1 MGAKPPIELIEH
13 GTWKIVDLAPGE
25 LDALMETKFVSV
37 KSSVPGKCRITPGGK
52 VGSVKVGTVQIDVR
66 PKITELRRLLFFI
79 GYCSNPKIWREE
91 VVHLD
96 KADGLFPAVSESFVR
111 LAARAMEG
119 GLLQGYR
126 TKTESLQLV
135 RGRIDFNEQITRRHG
150 LPLPVAVEYD
160 DFTTDIAENRIV
172 LAAATALSTLPQVS
186 ADARHKLSRIRHQM
200 DDVALPQRN
209 VARPVWRPTRLNVRY
224 HDVLRLSE
232 VILDNCSF
240 DQRSGSLAVTG
251 FMFDMWKIYED
262 FVTSALSMAMR
273 RHGGRAVTQGRIWM
287 DLAKTILMKPDLIW
301 YDASDCPVAVVDAKY
316 KAERPKGFP
325 EADIYQMLAYCSTLG
340 LEEGHLIYAKG
351 NGPVKTHKLVR
362 SGITIHCRALDLG
375 APPTELLHE
384 IDSIARAILH
394 R

>member
-13 GTWKIVDLAPGE
+13 GTWKIVDLAPLE
-25 LDALMETKFVSV
+25 FDALKETKFVNV
-37 KSSVPGKCRITPGGK
+37 KSSLQGGCRITPGGK
-52 VGSVKVGTVQIDVR
+52 VGSIRVGTVQVDVR

-96 KADGLFPAVSESFVR
+96 KSDGLFPAVSESFVR
-111 LAARAMEG
+111 LAARALEG
-119 GLLQGYR
+119 GLLQSYR
-126 TKTESLQLV
+126 TKMESLQVV

-172 LAAATALSTLPQVS
+172 LAAATALSALPQVGS
-186 ADARHKLSRIRHQM
+186 DARHKLSRIRYQM
-200 DDVALPQRN
+200 NDVALPERN
-209 VARPVWRPTRLNVRY
+209 GTRPMWRPTRLNVRY

-240 DQRSGSLAVTG
+240 DQRNGGLAVTG

-273 RHGGRAVTQGRIWM
+273 RYGGRAVTQGRIWM
-287 DLAKTILMKPDLIW
+287 DMAKTILMKPDLIW
-301 YDASDCPVAVVDAKY
+301 YDTSDRPVAVVDAKY
-316 KAERPKGFP
+316 KVERPKGFP

-351 NGPVKTHKLVR
+351 NGPVKTHKLVS

-384 IDSIARAILH
+384 IDNIARIILH